1 MILIIIKTIKFII
14 QIIIFLILAILKII
28 QIIIFLILII
38 LIIIKIIIFV
48 IQIIIFLILIIIK
61 LKIFIIQ
68 IIILLILIITINLL
82 KFKWSG
88 CNTRLESFEPLLNNE
103 SKSLG
108 SGCILNSLELGED
121 ARSKSIGS

>member
-14 QIIIFLILAILKII
+14 QIIIFLILAILIII

-68 IIILLILIITINLL
+68 IIILLILIITINLP
-82 KFKWSG
+82 KFKCVWL
-88 CNTRLESFEPLLNNE
+88 NTKLKSFGPLLNGVP
-103 SKSLG
+103 KSLG
-108 SGCILNSLELGED
+108 SGCILNPLELGED